1 MDPAQFLKD
10 LSERLSNIL
19 PPAMQTLKKDC
30 EKNIHSTLT
39 SAFNKLDLITR
50 EEFDAQAKVLARSR
64 QKIEDLE
71 AKIQTL
77 EKLIQDGPK

>member
-1 MDPAQFLKD
+1 MDPSQFLKD

-19 PPAMQTLKKDC
+19 PPALQTMKKDC
-30 EKNIHSTLT
+30 EKNIHSTLV

-64 QKIEDLE
+64 QKIEALE
-71 AKIQTL
+71 SKIQSL
-77 EKLIQDGPK
+77 EKLIQDSAK